1 MKTRHIPP
9 ALLTFAFVMAGCA
22 GEQAAEDASEGA
34 GQSYPNI
41 ATSIAFENDQVVVQT
56 LTSEAG
62 VWAGEHGHDGNQ
74 LAIALTGITQ
84 TYRVDGEETDVTYAD
99 GEAFWVDAIESHDHV
114 VKEAALSAVMITLK
128 ELKAGM
134 GTGQTYPNA
143 DPTVVFEN
151 DYVIV
156 QKLLQ
161 EPGQWAGEHSHTGNQ
176 IVVVLKGGTTT
187 YREGGE
193 ETEVTR
199 ADGEAFWLE
208 ATEAHDHATTSDSAT
223 EALLVTLKG

>member
-1 MKTRHIPP
+1 MKARQITP
-9 ALLTFAFVMAGCA
+9 AVLTLAFVLAGCA
-22 GEQAAEDASEGA
+22 SEEAAEDASEGA
-34 GQSYPNI
+34 GQNYPNI
-41 ATSIAFENDQVVVQT
+41 ATALAFENDQVVVQT

-84 TYRVDGEETDVTYAD
+84 TYRVDGNDTDVTYAD
-99 GEAFWVDAIESHDHV
+99 GEAFWVDAIETHDHMV
-114 VKEAALSAVMITLK
+114 EAGGVEAIMVTLK

-134 GTGQTYPNA
+134 GTGQTYPNS

-156 QKLLQ
+156 QKVTA
-161 EPGQWAGEHSHTGNQ
+161 EPGQWVGEHTHAGNQ
-176 IVVVLKGGTTT
+176 IAVVLSGGTTT
-187 YREGGE
+187 YREDGE
-193 ETEVTR
+193 ETEVSR
-199 ADGEAFWLE
+199 VDGEVFWVD
-208 ATEAHDHATTSDSAT
+208 AVTHDHTTSGDTAT